1 MKVYTKT
8 GDDGTTSLFSGGRV
22 EKDHPRLEAYGTLDE
37 LNAVLGLL
45 TCEPLP
51 EDCLEWI
58 RAIQGALLTVGG
70 ALADADNPG
79 SSIVLP
85 LTSDQ
90 LEGWIDIMDEGLPE
104 LRAFILPGG
113 SRPATLAHLART
125 VCRRAERRVRS
136 LAKEEGGVPEN
147 VLPFLNRLSDY
158 FFVLARFINHSM
170 GIQDPEWRQ
179 ER

>member
-51 EDCLEWI
+51 EGCLEWI
-58 RAIQGALLTVGG
+58 RAIQNTLFTLGG
-70 ALADADNPG
+70 AIADADNG
-79 SSIVLP
+79 AASIVLP
-85 LTSDQ
+85 LTSTQ
-90 LEGWIDIMDEGLPE
+90 LEGWIDTMEEGLPD
-104 LRAFILPGG
+104 LKAFILPGG
-113 SRPATLAHLART
+113 SRPAALAHLART
-125 VCRRAERRVRS
+125 VCRRAERRVRA
-136 LAKEEGGVPEN
+136 LAKEEGCVPDN

-158 FFVLARFINHSM
+158 FFVLARFINHTM
-170 GIQDPEWRQ
+170 GISDPEWRA
-179 ER
+179 